1 MGTGDMDKVKTSR
14 MGGKIVISGSDRSA
28 VEAAALEA
36 VMKGA
41 TNLSKI
47 EPMGGD
53 GWVVT
58 CEDPGDWRS
67 QCQIVKLGMQLLIKG
82 PTEAAVRSQVQALTE
97 KGSRLVSPPAPATG
111 GGWVAICDESDQVYK
126 W

>member
-1 MGTGDMDKVKTSR
+1 
-14 MGGKIVISGSDRSA
+14 
-28 VEAAALEA
+28 
-36 VMKGA
+36 
-41 TNLSKI
+41 
-47 EPMGGD
+47 
-53 GWVVT
+53 
-58 CEDPGDWRS
+58 
-67 QCQIVKLGMQLLIKG
+67 MQLLIKG